1 MNEYI
6 EKLKEKG
13 LDAIN
18 EDGVLIIL
26 AKNYDKEEA
35 KIIHEVMKDYNK
47 SYGIRSV
54 KRKTNC
60 L

>member
-54 KRKTNC
+54 KE